1 MDKQENSNPLLDQNG
16 ALKESAKNKIL
27 KHASNV
33 ECECPTHL
41 VKVAEAINAF
51 QLYETNC
58 LITDLKQKEIHE
70 WLLEKSYDLELEVS
84 KVIIELM
91 QKEGF
96 IEKNYEFCFPPDFS

>member
-1 MDKQENSNPLLDQNG
+1 MDKQEKPNPLLDQNG
-16 ALKESAKNKIL
+16 ALKENAKEKIL
-27 KHASNV
+27 RHASNV
-33 ECECPTHL
+33 ECECPAHL
-41 VKVAEAINAF
+41 LKVAEAINAF
-51 QLYETNC
+51 QVYETNC

-96 IEKNYEFCFPPDFS
+96 VDKNNEFCLPPELS

>member
-1 MDKQENSNPLLDQNG
+1 MTTKRNINPLLDENG
-16 ALKESAKNKIL
+16 ALKEDAKKQIL

-33 ECECPTHL
+33 ECECPVHL
-41 VKVAEAINAF
+41 VKVADAVNAF
-51 QLYETNC
+51 QVYETNC

-84 KVIIELM
+84 KVIVELM

-96 IEKNYEFCFPPDFS
+96 IDENYDFCFPPQLD